1 MIAVVLTCLPTIAS
15 RCLRYIWNETSGFT
29 LVSFAKLRLFQ
40 QRGLSRNLLQNGKHD
55 PRKRGTPRLQ
65 LLIERVFNY
74 IADIE
79 SLAHTELSQKKKKK
93 GTSSKT
99 LASDRPHNGSGD
111 LYSDCTGIMRGF
123 VACVTN
129 QNSYSTS
136 AIWLSYNQAQ
146 QTQLHVLF
154 AYAPITQQEPRYCH
168 RVRGSHTILAY
179 DPGDRIEFPKDP

>member
-1 MIAVVLTCLPTIAS
+1 MPSLYLKRDEWFYACFICQAETVSTKGIIQKPS
-15 RCLRYIWNETSGFT
+15 PEWEIWSSQARNTTVAALDWACVQLYCRHWKPCTHRTFT
-29 LVSFAKLRLFQ
+29 
-40 QRGLSRNLLQNGKHD
+40 
-55 PRKRGTPRLQ
+55 
-65 LLIERVFNY
+65 
-74 IADIE
+74 
-79 SLAHTELSQKKKKK
+79 KKKKK